1 MLKLKD
7 DSLDWAL
14 SHALLKGDTDILPHA
29 FEFQALKHNWDDVK
43 KHLLD
48 QDILGWS
55 SRPLRRCLS
64 PKRRYGFRIATQIDP
79 LDFLVFSAL
88 TYEIGEDL
96 ESHRLQWQPDGN
108 HNCRNCSELMR

>member
-1 MLKLKD
+1 MLKLKG

-55 SRPLRRCLS
+55 SRPPRATLPTTATAPGRRRYPALRR
-64 PKRRYGFRIATQIDP
+64 PQPTPRVTIAGVRT
-79 LDFLVFSAL
+79 
-88 TYEIGEDL
+88 
-96 ESHRLQWQPDGN
+96 
-108 HNCRNCSELMR
+108 